1 MPTPE
6 AVPVRGSESMGPP
19 SLVQTGVS
27 ELGTTRGKSVT
38 AGLDREASDAD
49 ADSSLPK
56 SGLKELGTEPL
67 DSVCPSLLA
76 QSTRQRLQGRVLA
89 PWERYGL
96 TSGFTRIGEHKVAG
110 IQFYYKVCVI
120 PPHRAPHSTGM
131 TVTGQSEGTPR
142 SYAWWAQATAP
153 CHLPQALRRSSKNIG
168 LTGESTVIRMA
179 AEPAA
184 KALERGRGR
193 KAERKRG
200 EGKRRPERE
209 KGQAG

>member
-56 SGLKELGTEPL
+56 SALKGLGTEPL

-96 TSGFTRIGEHKVAG
+96 TSGFTRIGEHKVASLCNPSTQSSAFHRDDCHRTIRRNTKKLRLVG
-110 IQFYYKVCVI
+110 SGYSSLPLATS
-120 PPHRAPHSTGM
+120 PPKK
-131 TVTGQSEGTPR
+131 
-142 SYAWWAQATAP
+142 
-153 CHLPQALRRSSKNIG
+153 L
-168 LTGESTVIRMA
+168 
-179 AEPAA
+179 
-184 KALERGRGR
+184 
-193 KAERKRG
+193 
-200 EGKRRPERE
+200 
-209 KGQAG
+209 